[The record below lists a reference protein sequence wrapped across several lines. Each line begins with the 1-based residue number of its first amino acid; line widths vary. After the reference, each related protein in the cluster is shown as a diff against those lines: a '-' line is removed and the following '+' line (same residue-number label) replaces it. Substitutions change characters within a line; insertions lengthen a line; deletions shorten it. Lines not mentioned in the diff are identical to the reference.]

1 MFRRV
6 LIALAAASG
15 VLVLAALPAAAH
27 IEVDPSSATAGS
39 STLLTFRVPN
49 EMDNADT
56 VGLKIKMPTDHPLA
70 SVSVQP
76 KAGWT
81 ITTKTAKPSKPLSGD
96 NGPVDTIV
104 TEVDWSGGKIPPGQF
119 DTFELSIDPLPDV
132 AAALVFPTIQTYK
145 DAAGKTSTVDWIQTS
160 TPGAAEPEHPAP
172 TLQLVSA
179 GSTTT
184 EAPSEADATTA
195 TTAPTVTAV
204 PTSSSSDKASS
215 TSVLVAIILGA
226 LALVAGLVAIGM
238 NISKKRGPEITNFTA
253 GSEGEAGPESP
264 KGNPPTSRP
273 DQSRSGS
280 GRAKLSSWPSGSRT
294 WK

>member
-145 DAAGKTSTVDWIQTS
+145 DADGQDLHGGLDPDLD
-160 TPGAAEPEHPAP
+160 PG
-172 TLQLVSA
+172 
-179 GSTTT
+179 G
-184 EAPSEADATTA
+184 
-195 TTAPTVTAV
+195 
-204 PTSSSSDKASS
+204 
-215 TSVLVAIILGA
+215 
-226 LALVAGLVAIGM
+226 
-238 NISKKRGPEITNFTA
+238 
-253 GSEGEAGPESP
+253 
-264 KGNPPTSRP
+264 
-273 DQSRSGS
+273 
-280 GRAKLSSWPSGSRT
+280 GRARASRT
-294 WK
+294 DVAARVSRFDHDRGDRAMPPPPPRRRRARRP